1 MGDPHSG
8 PQLCPTLHTVLQRGD
23 VNRGQTGGGGGMGGG
38 GSVKLLTHKQTLSHK
53 CLGLS
58 SYLSDSINRRC

>member
-1 MGDPHSG
+1 MVGE
-8 PQLCPTLHTVLQRGD
+8 RGD
-23 VNRGQTGGGGGMGGG
+23 GRSSIGSWWIGYLDRG
-38 GSVKLLTHKQTLSHK
+38 VKLLTHKQTLSHK